1 MLFFMLLIQIA
12 LSGGFF
18 LLNNNNYNYHTKLYS
33 RLFEREGKLYERD
46 DLLLEKRLVLNSTI
60 DTEIIDEV
68 DIDKEYI
75 ENNIRTGR
83 STDEDGKTNIWSI
96 EPTMEIN
103 DKKTNDV
110 FKLLGIFL
118 SVTLVT
124 YQFFLLTSPILP
136 DPSDY

>member
-1 MLFFMLLIQIA
+1 MLPFMLLTQIA
-12 LSGGFF
+12 IASGFV
-18 LLNNNNYNYHTKLYS
+18 LLNNKYNYYTKLYS
-33 RLFEREGKLYERD
+33 RLFEREGKLFERN
-46 DLLLEKRLVLNSTI
+46 DLLLEKRPVLNSTI
-60 DTEIIDEV
+60 DTEIISEVNIDE
-68 DIDKEYI
+68 EYI
-75 ENNIRTGR
+75 EKNIRTGR
-83 STDEDGKTNIWSI
+83 STDEDGKTNIWSV
-96 EPTMEIN
+96 EPTMEID

>member
-68 DIDKEYI
+68 YI
-75 ENNIRTGR
+75 LYYTSKLYNLMRL
-83 STDEDGKTNIWSI
+83 SPDSVI
-96 EPTMEIN
+96 ES
-103 DKKTNDV
+103 
-110 FKLLGIFL
+110 LQSGW
-118 SVTLVT
+118 
-124 YQFFLLTSPILP
+124 
-136 DPSDY
+136 DPHDFVYYYY

>member
-1 MLFFMLLIQIA
+1 MLSFMLLTQIA
-12 LSGGFF
+12 LTGGFF
-18 LLNNNNYNYHTKLYS
+18 LLNNNYNYHIKLYS

-46 DLLLEKRLVLNSTI
+46 DLLLEKRPVLNSTI

-68 DIDKEYI
+68 DIDEEYI
-75 ENNIRTGR
+75 EKNIRTGR

-124 YQFFLLTSPILP
+124 YQFFLLTNPILP

>member
-1 MLFFMLLIQIA
+1 MLPFILLTQIA
-12 LSGGFF
+12 IASGFV
-18 LLNNNNYNYHTKLYS
+18 LLNNKYNYYTKLYS

-46 DLLLEKRLVLNSTI
+46 DLLLEKRPVLNSTI
-60 DTEIIDEV
+60 DTEIMDEV
-68 DIDKEYI
+68 DIDEEYI

-124 YQFFLLTSPILP
+124 YQFFLLTNPILP